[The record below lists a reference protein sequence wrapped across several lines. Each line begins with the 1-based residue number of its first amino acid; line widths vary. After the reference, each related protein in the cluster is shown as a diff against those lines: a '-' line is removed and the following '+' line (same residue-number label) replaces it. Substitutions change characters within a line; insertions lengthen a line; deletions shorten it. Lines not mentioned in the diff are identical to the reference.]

1 MKRKYFILLVLLFCI
16 VNVSQVYGQFD
27 LLEKVKEKVEQR
39 VEEKTDEAIDEGLDA
54 VEESAENSGEEQ
66 TEQEQAEENQ
76 QEEEKP
82 AAQKPVIKDKK
93 NPVKGSKDKI
103 KQNEE
108 TSSFTEGE
116 LKSYSKF
123 DFVPGDE
130 VLFFEDFEGEEVG
143 NFPTSWLTNSSGEVV
158 TLSKYPGKWLRLING
173 ACYTSDGHI
182 KFPENYTIEF
192 DLIYKA
198 NQDQDWIGDLL
209 FSILKDNGSNDHF
222 EHPYMHSVGERS
234 TLLNL
239 GLVIT
244 DASRFISESY
254 SGEEMFGFRGDVSDK
269 VTMGQDGK
277 ICRISVSVQKQRL
290 KLYFNQ
296 RKIFDIV
303 KCVPPGDMD
312 LIRFS
317 TWSFGDDPDAYQLLI
332 SNIRVAVGKADLRNK
347 LFKEGK
353 YVTRGILFDV
363 NSDKIKPESYGTIK
377 EIADAIKANAG
388 TKIKIVGHTD
398 SDGSDA
404 SNLDLS
410 KRRAASVKNAL
421 VKEFGID
428 GNSLQTDGKGETEPV
443 SDNKT
448 SAGKANNRRVEF
460 IKM

>member
-1 MKRKYFILLVLLFCI
+1 MKCKCIMLLVLLFFI

-39 VEEKTDEAIDEGLDA
+39 AEEKTDEAIDKGLDA
-54 VEESAENSGEEQ
+54 VEESAEGSDEDA
-66 TEQEQAEENQ
+66 EQEDSAEQ
-76 QEEEKP
+76 QEEEEKP
-82 AAQKPVIKDKK
+82 AAKKPELKNKK
-93 NPVKGSKDKI
+93 NTAKGLQDKI
-103 KQNEE
+103 EQKEE
-108 TSSFTEGE
+108 GAGFTEGE

-130 VLFFEDFEGEEVG
+130 VLFYENFESEEVG
-143 NFPTSWLTNSSGEVV
+143 NFPVSWLTNGSGEVV

-173 ACYTSDGHI
+173 ACYTPDGHI

-234 TLLNL
+234 ALLNL

-254 SGEEMFGFRGDVSDK
+254 SGDEMFGFRGDVSDK

-277 ICRISVSVQKQRL
+277 ICHISIYVQKQRL
-290 KLYFNQ
+290 KFYFNE
-296 RKIFDIV
+296 RKVLDVI
-303 KCVPPGDMD
+303 KCVPPGGMD

-332 SNIRVAVGKADLRNK
+332 SNIRVAAGKADLRNK

-377 EIADAIKANAG
+377 EIAEAIKANPG
-388 TKIKIVGHTD
+388 IKIKIVGHTD

-428 GNSLQTDGKGETEPV
+428 GKSLQTDGKGEAEPV

>member
-1 MKRKYFILLVLLFCI
+1 MRNKLLILLAFI
-16 VNVSQVYGQFD
+16 FFIAQNVQVHAQFD
-27 LLEKVKEKVEQR
+27 ILKKVKEKVEQR
-39 VEEKTDEAIDEGLDA
+39 AEEKTDEAIDKGLDA
-54 VEESAENSGEEQ
+54 VEESAEGSDEDA
-66 TEQEQAEENQ
+66 EQEDSAEQ
-76 QEEEKP
+76 QEEEEKP
-82 AAQKPVIKDKK
+82 AAKKPELKNKK
-93 NPVKGSKDKI
+93 NTAKGLQDKI
-103 KQNEE
+103 EQKEE
-108 TSSFTEGE
+108 GAGFTEGE

-130 VLFFEDFEGEEVG
+130 VLFYENFESEEVG
-143 NFPTSWLTNSSGEVV
+143 NFPVSWLTNGSGEVV

-173 ACYTSDGHI
+173 ACYTPDGHI

-254 SGEEMFGFRGDVSDK
+254 SGEEMFGFRGDVGDK

-277 ICRISVSVQKQRL
+277 ICHISIYVQKQRL
-290 KLYFNQ
+290 KFYFNE
-296 RKIFDIV
+296 RKVLDVI
-303 KCVPPGDMD
+303 KCVPPGEMD

-332 SNIRVAVGKADLRNK
+332 SNIRVAAGKADLRNK

-377 EIADAIKANAG
+377 EIAEAIKANAG

-428 GNSLQTDGKGETEPV
+428 GKSLQTDGKGEAEPV

>member
-1 MKRKYFILLVLLFCI
+1 MLLVLLFFI

-39 VEEKTDEAIDEGLDA
+39 AEEKTDEAIDKGLDA
-54 VEESAENSGEEQ
+54 VEESAEGSDEDA
-66 TEQEQAEENQ
+66 EQEDSAEQ
-76 QEEEKP
+76 QEEEEKP
-82 AAQKPVIKDKK
+82 AAKKPELKNKK
-93 NPVKGSKDKI
+93 NTAKGLQDKI
-103 KQNEE
+103 EQKEE
-108 TSSFTEGE
+108 GAGFTEGE

-130 VLFFEDFEGEEVG
+130 VLFYENFESEEVG
-143 NFPTSWLTNSSGEVV
+143 NFPVSWLTNGSGEVV

-173 ACYTSDGHI
+173 ACYTPDGHI

-234 TLLNL
+234 ALLNL

-254 SGEEMFGFRGDVSDK
+254 SGDEMFGFRGDVSDK

-277 ICRISVSVQKQRL
+277 ICHISIYVQKQRL
-290 KLYFNQ
+290 KFYFNE
-296 RKIFDIV
+296 RKVLDVI
-303 KCVPPGDMD
+303 KCVPPGGMD

-332 SNIRVAVGKADLRNK
+332 SNIRVAAGKADLRNK

-377 EIADAIKANAG
+377 EIAEAIKANPG
-388 TKIKIVGHTD
+388 IKIKIVGHTD

-428 GNSLQTDGKGETEPV
+428 GKSLQTDGKGEAEPV